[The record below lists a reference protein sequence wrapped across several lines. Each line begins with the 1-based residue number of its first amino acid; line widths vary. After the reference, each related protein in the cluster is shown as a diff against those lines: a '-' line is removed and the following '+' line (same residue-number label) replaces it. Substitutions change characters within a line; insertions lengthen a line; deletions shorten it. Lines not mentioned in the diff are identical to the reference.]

1 MSAAATTAVSMRRA
15 SLFRSTK
22 GVGSPSEG
30 RPEASARGEAPS
42 CRCRRGLRKDR
53 VIRNRRSRPCRP
65 KGRPGRSI
73 GNADV
78 EHPPT
83 TEAYDDE
90 CRSGKTT
97 ALPSIMSKSRAKGNR
112 VISTSSFPPGRTIA
126 LQLPPGVGEGP
137 EAFKSPP
144 KASKGRSRAHRAD
157 LNSDRFKRAVRSA
170 ATRFAFD
177 SSEVR
182 QRMHLKAMVCVGFW
196 QVFSVPTPPM

>member
-30 RPEASARGEAPS
+30 RPEASGRGEAPS

-53 VIRNRRSRPCRP
+53 VIRNRRSRPGRP
-65 KGRPGRSI
+65 KERPGRSI

-83 TEAYDDE
+83 AEAYDDE

-112 VISTSSFPPGRTIA
+112 VISTSSFPLGRTIA
-126 LQLPPGVGEGP
+126 VQLPPG
-137 EAFKSPP
+137 S
-144 KASKGRSRAHRAD
+144 RSRAPRLSNRNA
-157 LNSDRFKRAVRSA
+157 SA
-170 ATRFAFD
+170 TYKGALMGIHATG
-177 SSEVR
+177 VR